1 MQPKW
6 AAFII
11 YFGSTAMLLPINICL
26 FEIVSLIL
34 PQNIVHMYRNILF
47 RDYLHLV
54 FWLPRY
60 VDLIWLLRSKSFL
73 MVDNDG
79 IKGYM
84 LLKKEKL
91 KLQNSN
97 NSNETLHFL
106 RAYNHTDFDTYQ
118 IISLFQK
125 EDDGIIYNIL
135 DRVLGKLN
143 NGDYLWGKAYNSSD
157 HYLYQKLGF
166 IKLSDNI
173 YGYQYTL

>member
-1 MQPKW
+1 
-6 AAFII
+6 
-11 YFGSTAMLLPINICL
+11 
-26 FEIVSLIL
+26 
-34 PQNIVHMYRNILF
+34 MYRNILF

-97 NSNETLHFL
+97 NSN
-106 RAYNHTDFDTYQ
+106 
-118 IISLFQK
+118 
-125 EDDGIIYNIL
+125 
-135 DRVLGKLN
+135 
-143 NGDYLWGKAYNSSD
+143 
-157 HYLYQKLGF
+157 
-166 IKLSDNI
+166 
-173 YGYQYTL
+173 

>member
-1 MQPKW
+1 
-6 AAFII
+6 
-11 YFGSTAMLLPINICL
+11 
-26 FEIVSLIL
+26 
-34 PQNIVHMYRNILF
+34 
-47 RDYLHLV
+47 
-54 FWLPRY
+54 
-60 VDLIWLLRSKSFL
+60 

-135 DRVLGKLN
+135 DRVL
-143 NGDYLWGKAYNSSD
+143 
-157 HYLYQKLGF
+157 
-166 IKLSDNI
+166 
-173 YGYQYTL
+173 